1 MKIRPTAMTLEEL
14 RAWEKGQEQLL
25 CELWDVIE
33 QLENSCNDTGYGM
46 AQKRMLRL
54 VVQMMIDGACDR

>member
-14 RAWEKGQEQLL
+14 RAWEKGQ
-25 CELWDVIE
+25 
-33 QLENSCNDTGYGM
+33 

-54 VVQMMIDGACDR
+54 VVQMMIDGACDREL